1 MPAAPLADAKETWV
15 LEAMPISVLVVDP
28 RPLVREA
35 LSHLLAGHEEFEVGR
50 PASSLEELFLRPLE
64 KALNVALV
72 GAPALQ
78 QIDEQA
84 LMEGT
89 RYGKSV
95 RVLVLAD
102 EYNEETICRLLM
114 LGCSGYLS
122 GEASA
127 EVLKK
132 AILAVA
138 RGEIWAERHLVTRTL
153 QQALASAGTDAMLTS
168 REREIL
174 GLVRMGHTN
183 RQIAELL
190 FISPE
195 TVKWHMRKVF
205 SKIGAKDRL
214 EATLYARE
222 NNIFPRQDRSERTL
236 LAPARSPRT
245 P

>member
-1 MPAAPLADAKETWV
+1 MSVP
-15 LEAMPISVLVVDP
+15 VLVVDP

-35 LSHLLAGHEEFEVGR
+35 LSNLLAGHEEFEVGK
-50 PASSLEELFLRPLE
+50 PAPSLEEVFLRPLD
-64 KALNVALV
+64 KTLSVVLV
-72 GAPALQ
+72 GAPAIR

-84 LMEGT
+84 LMEGA

-95 RVLVLAD
+95 RILVLGD
-102 EYNEETICRLLM
+102 EYSEETICRLLM
-114 LGCSGYLS
+114 LGCSGYLP
-122 GEASA
+122 GEAST
-127 EVLKK
+127 EILKK

-153 QQALASAGTDAMLTS
+153 QQALAAAGIDAVLTS

-205 SKIGAKDRL
+205 SKIGVRDRL

-222 NNIFPRQDRSERTL
+222 NNIFPRQDRAERSL
-236 LAPARSPRT
+236 LTPARSPRT